1 MRNLTNPRKNTKPN
15 KSIMQKKNW
24 WTIMQNLLVIKLNKN
39 LFMFEN
45 IYLARLI
52 RKIVNNKQKSIRQYI

>member
-1 MRNLTNPRKNTKPN
+1 
-15 KSIMQKKNW
+15 
-24 WTIMQNLLVIKLNKN
+24 MQNLLVIKLNKN